1 MSSTNVLEI
10 LKSALLL
17 EIRGKAFYQKAA
29 DEAGS
34 EPVSDFF
41 KQMADEE
48 AGHIKMLSEQYS
60 AYKKNGTFV
69 SQTLGDM
76 ADAGV
81 NKVMTEAFKNT
92 VAAAGF
98 EAAAVSAAMGMEQR
112 AIELY
117 SKRAGATGDPEE
129 KKLYNW
135 LAEWE
140 TRHLEE
146 LAEID
151 RQITETIWN
160 DNNFW
165 PF

>member
-1 MSSTNVLEI
+1 MTSTNVLEI

-29 DEAGS
+29 DEAQS
-34 EPVSDFF
+34 EPVKDFF
-41 KQMADEE
+41 KQMVDEE
-48 AGHIKMLSEQYS
+48 DGHIKMLSEQYS
-60 AYKKNGTFV
+60 AYQKKGKFV
-69 SQTLGDM
+69 SQALGDM

-81 NKVMTEAFKNT
+81 SKVITEAFKNT

-98 EAAAVSAAMGMEQR
+98 EAAAISAAMGMEQR
-112 AIELY
+112 AIDLY
-117 SKRAGATGDPEE
+117 SKQAGATDDPEG
-129 KKLYNW
+129 KKLYKW